1 MPRKLKSSTEAP
13 LAPIPA
19 EILDQFVRQGPMT
32 RARGAHVEN
41 RDEPVRDPLRG
52 PLHGA
57 ERVECLRPKNAW
69 TLPSLWTHRTRPQGT
84 WKTAENAVSHSAH
97 THRCH
102 LGRKIGKT
110 PHTRNS

>member
-69 TLPSLWTHRTRPQGT
+69 TLIGIGGHLAMSPLPHHRAYGSVPR
-84 WKTAENAVSHSAH
+84 
-97 THRCH
+97 RF
-102 LGRKIGKT
+102 GRLSGHDV
-110 PHTRNS
+110 PR